1 MNIKF
6 TANLDAVKELRKKY
20 PVKSRQVI
28 ESIVTEA
35 ISYME
40 REVIEGTPEGAGPYH
55 LKEMYFGKTVQFGQ
69 KTTGILSNPA
79 PHFESVEFGT
89 EPHFPPIA
97 ALIPW
102 VKRILK
108 VSGEKEARSVAYAI
122 ALKIADVGTEGAH
135 MAQEA
140 FEDNEYKIYQ
150 MLEQIPDEIV
160 RRLSN

>member
-6 TANLDAVKELRKKY
+6 TANLDAVKKLRKDY
-20 PVKSRQVI
+20 PVRSRQVI

-40 REVIEGTPEGAGPYH
+40 REVIERTPEGAGPYH
-55 LKEMYFGKTVQFGQ
+55 LKESYFGKTVSFGQ
-69 KTTGILSNPA
+69 KVTGTLSNPA

-89 EPHFPPIA
+89 IPHFPPIE

-102 VKRILK
+102 VERILK

-122 ALKIADVGTEGAH
+122 ALKISDVGTEGAH

-150 MLEQIPDEIV
+150 MLEHIPDEIL
-160 RRLSN
+160 RKLSN